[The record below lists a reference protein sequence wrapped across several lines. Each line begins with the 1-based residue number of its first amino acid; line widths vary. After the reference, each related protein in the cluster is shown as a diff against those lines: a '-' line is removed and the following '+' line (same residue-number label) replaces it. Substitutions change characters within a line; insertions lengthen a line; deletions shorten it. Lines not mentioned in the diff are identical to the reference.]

1 MPLLTEIHRSEGV
14 NVNGKTILREA
25 VRAVILDEHKLLLVY
40 SPVNGDYKF
49 PGGGV
54 NSGETHEQ
62 ALIREVREECG
73 VNTAKIMADCVG
85 SIIEYDI
92 PVEVD
97 FDVFKMI
104 SYYYFCQVDEGFG
117 AQALD
122 GYEADLGFKP
132 VWVNIDEA
140 ILNNKQILQNNA
152 PKIPEWLKR
161 EIFMLE
167 YVNNLFKK

>member
-1 MPLLTEIHRSEGV
+1 MSLLTEIHRSEGV
-14 NVNGKTILREA
+14 NVNGKTIFRDA
-25 VRAVILDEHKLLLVY
+25 VRAVILREHKLLLVY

-54 NSGETHEQ
+54 NIGETHEH
-62 ALIREVREECG
+62 ALIREVHEECG
-73 VNTAKIMADCVG
+73 VHTAKFMADCVG

-92 PVEVD
+92 PMEVD
-97 FDVFKMI
+97 FDVFKMT
-104 SYYYFCQVDEGFG
+104 SYYYFCQVEDGFG
-117 AQALD
+117 AQALED
-122 GYEADLGFKP
+122 YETDLGFKP

-152 PKIPEWLKR
+152 RKFPQWLRR

-167 YVNNLFKK
+167 YVKQSFKK